1 MALVKLLKSIIVK
14 LEHAKKSIDDKTSP
28 ASFKMSSEDISMPA
42 VNLKTCCRV
51 VAIGY
56 LTYSV
61 IMFYFHLCTFGSPNF
76 EILISLSILPESAS
90 TFSRMWYS
98 LANIA
103 FWITYMVT
111 TTLIF
116 LATNWKLPELVD
128 PFCLWSLCG
137 IVWEFILVCFK
148 IAYFQGPGSALII
161 LWKLLFI
168 GVSIFAIVVMFKYT
182 KFQKAVANQVQ
193 PRDVSE
199 SQDSP
204 LKRTFTDIKMDVA
217 AEV

>member
-1 MALVKLLKSIIVK
+1 
-14 LEHAKKSIDDKTSP
+14 
-28 ASFKMSSEDISMPA
+28 MSSEQISMPA
-42 VNLKTCCRV
+42 VSLKTCCRV

-61 IMFYFHLCTFGSPNF
+61 IMFYFHLCSFGSPNF
-76 EILISLSILPESAS
+76 EVLVSLSILPESAS

-116 LATNWKLPELVD
+116 LATNWKVPELVV
-128 PFCLWSLCG
+128 PFSCWSGVG
-137 IVWEFILVCFK
+137 IVWEFILICFK
-148 IAYFQGPGSALII
+148 VAYFQGPGSALII

-168 GVSIFAIVVMFKYT
+168 GVSIFALVVMFKYT
-182 KFQKAVANQVQ
+182 KFQNAVANQVQ
-193 PRDVSE
+193 PKELPD
-199 SQDSP
+199 SQDYP
-204 LKRTFTDIKMDVA
+204 QNQTFDDIKIDVTG
-217 AEV
+217 EVWI

>member
-1 MALVKLLKSIIVK
+1 
-14 LEHAKKSIDDKTSP
+14 
-28 ASFKMSSEDISMPA
+28 MSSEQISMPA
-42 VNLKTCCRV
+42 VSLKTCCRV

-76 EILISLSILPESAS
+76 EVLVNFSILPESAS

-116 LATNWKLPELVD
+116 LATNWKVPELVV
-128 PFCLWSLCG
+128 PFCWWSGVG
-137 IVWEFILVCFK
+137 IAWEFILIWFK
-148 IAYFQGPGSALII
+148 VAYFQGSGSALII

-168 GVSIFAIVVMFKYT
+168 GVSVFALVVMFKYT
-182 KFQKAVANQVQ
+182 KFQNAVANQVQ
-193 PRDVSE
+193 PKEVSE
-199 SQDSP
+199 SQDYP
-204 LKRTFTDIKMDVA
+204 QNQTFTDIRIDVTG
-217 AEV
+217 ED